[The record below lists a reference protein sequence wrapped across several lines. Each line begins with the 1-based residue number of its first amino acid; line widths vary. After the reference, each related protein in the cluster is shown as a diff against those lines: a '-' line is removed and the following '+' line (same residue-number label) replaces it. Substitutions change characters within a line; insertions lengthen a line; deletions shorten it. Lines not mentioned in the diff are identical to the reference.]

1 MKKILIGMLITCSL
15 GLAACGRTN
24 TENPSTNNN
33 TGTGVS
39 DGMNGNTNGGM
50 NGNTNGTGVS
60 DGTNGTGIMDGTNG
74 SDGTNSNI
82 NGTNT
87 PGSTLDESRTSVNNL
102 YTEFKG
108 KVEGGVEN
116 IKAEDWDT
124 YSTEFKGKLT
134 NLRNTVEDAS
144 IRSTLDD
151 MENLFNE
158 YDTAIREKTDVAKD
172 KVEELKT
179 RIENAFK

>member
-15 GLAACGRTN
+15 GLAACGKTN

-33 TGTGVS
+33 AGTGVT
-39 DGMNGNTNGGM
+39 DGM
-50 NGNTNGTGVS
+50 NGNTNGTGV
-60 DGTNGTGIMDGTNG
+60 

-87 PGSTLDESRTSVNNL
+87 PGSTLDEGRASVNEL
-102 YTEFKG
+102 YTDFKTR
-108 KVEGGVEN
+108 VEGGVDN
-116 IKAEDWDT
+116 IKAEDWDA

-134 NLRNTVEDAS
+134 KLRDTFEDAS

-151 MENLFNE
+151 MEHLFNE

-172 KVEELKT
+172 KVEEIKI
-179 RIENAFK
+179 RIENAFR

>member
-39 DGMNGNTNGGM
+39 DGMNGNTNG
-50 NGNTNGTGVS
+50 TGVS

-87 PGSTLDESRTSVNNL
+87 PGSSLDESRTSVNNL
-102 YTEFKG
+102 YIEFKG

>member
-1 MKKILIGMLITCSL
+1 MKKLLIGMLITCSL
-15 GLAACGRTN
+15 GLVACGKTN

-33 TGTGVS
+33 AGTGVT
-39 DGMNGNTNGGM
+39 DGT
-50 NGNTNGTGVS
+50 NGNTNGTGVTDGT
-60 DGTNGTGIMDGTNG
+60 DGTNPNTNG
-74 SDGTNSNI
+74 NN
-82 NGTNT
+82 N
-87 PGSTLDESRTSVNNL
+87 PGSSVDDSRTSVNNL

-108 KVEGGVEN
+108 KVEGGIED
-116 IKAEDWDT
+116 IKTEDWDT

-134 NLRNTVEDAS
+134 NLKNTVEDAS

-172 KVEELKT
+172 KVEEIKV

>member
-15 GLAACGRTN
+15 GIVACGKTN

-33 TGTGVS
+33 AGTGVT
-39 DGMNGNTNGGM
+39 DGT
-50 NGNTNGTGVS
+50 NGNTNGTGVT
-60 DGTNGTGIMDGTNG
+60 DGTGGTNPN
-74 SDGTNSNI
+74 TNGDNM
-82 NGTNT
+82 
-87 PGSTLDESRTSVNNL
+87 PGSSIDESRTSVNNL

-108 KVEGGVEN
+108 KVEGGIEN
-116 IKAEDWDT
+116 IKTEDWDK

-134 NLRNTVEDAS
+134 NLKNTVEDAS
-144 IRSTLDD
+144 LRSTVTD

-158 YDTAIREKTDVAKD
+158 YDTAIREKSTVAKD
-172 KVEELKT
+172 KVEEIKT

>member
-1 MKKILIGMLITCSL
+1 MKKLLIGMLITCSL
-15 GLAACGRTN
+15 GLAACGKTN

-33 TGTGVS
+33 SGTGV
-39 DGMNGNTNGGM
+39 T
-50 NGNTNGTGVS
+50 
-60 DGTNGTGIMDGTNG
+60 DGTNGTGTDGNNGMNGTNG
-74 SDGTNSNI
+74 TGVTD
-82 NGTNT
+82 GTNT
-87 PGSTLDESRTSVNNL
+87 PGTAMDDSRTSVNNL

-116 IKAEDWDT
+116 IKSEDWDK
-124 YSTEFKGKLT
+124 YSTEFRGKLT

-158 YDTAIREKTDVAKD
+158 YDTAIREKTDVAQD
-172 KVEELKT
+172 KIEELRT
-179 RIENAFK
+179 RIENTFK

>member
-15 GLAACGRTN
+15 GLAACGKTN

-39 DGMNGNTNGGM
+39 DGMNGNTNG
-50 NGNTNGTGVS
+50 TGV
-60 DGTNGTGIMDGTNG
+60 N
-74 SDGTNSNI
+74 DGTNSNI

-87 PGSTLDESRTSVNNL
+87 PGTSLEESRTSVNEL
-102 YTEFKG
+102 YTDFKG
-108 KVEGGVEN
+108 RVEGGVEN

-151 MENLFNE
+151 MEHLFNE
-158 YDTAIREKTDVAKD
+158 YDTAIREKTDLAKD
-172 KVEELKT
+172 KVEEMKI

>member
-1 MKKILIGMLITCSL
+1 MKKLLIGMLITCSL
-15 GLAACGRTN
+15 GLAACGKTN

-33 TGTGVS
+33 SGTGVT
-39 DGMNGNTNGGM
+39 DGTNGMN
-50 NGNTNGTGVS
+50 
-60 DGTNGTGIMDGTNG
+60 GTNGTGTTDGTNPN
-74 SDGTNSNI
+74 T

-87 PGSTLDESRTSVNNL
+87 PGTAMDDSRTSVNNL

-116 IKAEDWDT
+116 IKSEDWDK
-124 YSTEFKGKLT
+124 YSTEFRGKLT
-134 NLRNTVEDAS
+134 NLKNTVQDAS
-144 IRSTLDD
+144 LRSTVTD

-158 YDTAIREKTDVAKD
+158 YDTAIREKKDVAKD
-172 KVEELKT
+172 KVQEMQT

>member
-1 MKKILIGMLITCSL
+1 MKKLLIGMLITCSL
-15 GLAACGRTN
+15 GLAACGKTN

-33 TGTGVS
+33 SGTGVT
-39 DGMNGNTNGGM
+39 DGTNGMN
-50 NGNTNGTGVS
+50 
-60 DGTNGTGIMDGTNG
+60 GTNGTGTNPN
-74 SDGTNSNI
+74 T

-87 PGSTLDESRTSVNNL
+87 PGTAMDDSRTSVNNL

-116 IKAEDWDT
+116 IKSEDWDK
-124 YSTEFKGKLT
+124 YSTEFRGRLT

-151 MENLFNE
+151 IENLFNE
-158 YDTAIREKTDVAKD
+158 YDTAIREKKDVAKD
-172 KVEELKT
+172 KVQEMQT

>member
-1 MKKILIGMLITCSL
+1 MKKLLIGMLITCSL
-15 GLAACGRTN
+15 GLAACGKTN

-33 TGTGVS
+33 SGTGVT
-39 DGMNGNTNGGM
+39 DGTNGMN
-50 NGNTNGTGVS
+50 
-60 DGTNGTGIMDGTNG
+60 GTNGTGTNPN
-74 SDGTNSNI
+74 T

-87 PGSTLDESRTSVNNL
+87 PGTAMDDSRTSVNNL

-116 IKAEDWDT
+116 IKSEDWDK
-124 YSTEFKGKLT
+124 YSTEFRGRLT

-158 YDTAIREKTDVAKD
+158 YDTAIREKKDVAKD
-172 KVEELKT
+172 KVQEMQT